1 VAPVYSV
8 RSSSPRRCNSGV
20 SMRANSFHMSGE
32 IVGVSTNPSQPS
44 DSNKSCIVS
53 AIIAGVPTIRL
64 RAKLP

>member
-1 VAPVYSV
+1 
-8 RSSSPRRCNSGV
+8 
-20 SMRANSFHMSGE
+20 MRANSFHMSGE